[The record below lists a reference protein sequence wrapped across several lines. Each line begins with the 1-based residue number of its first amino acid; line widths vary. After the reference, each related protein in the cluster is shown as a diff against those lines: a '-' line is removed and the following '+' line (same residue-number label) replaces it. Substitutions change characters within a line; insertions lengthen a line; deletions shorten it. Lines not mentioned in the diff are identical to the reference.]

1 MAGLELFIGNR
12 NYSSWSLR
20 GWLAV
25 RASGL
30 AFDEQVIPLDMPTAR
45 EAIMRVSPSGLVPAI
60 RHGEVTVWDSL
71 AIIEYL
77 AETCPAAGFWPT
89 DARARPLAR
98 AVSLEMHA
106 GFRALRDQL
115 PLNVRG
121 HYPGV
126 RPDANAQADI
136 GRITAIWRDCI
147 SRRSDGTGDFLFG
160 AFCAA
165 DMMYAPVVSR
175 FVTYD
180 VELDATSAA
189 YRDAV
194 WDSELMW
201 EWREAAESEPW
212 VIDRFAFRSAR

>member
-1 MAGLELFIGNR
+1 MTDLTLYIGNR

-30 AFDEQVIPLDMPTAR
+30 AAEEEVIPLDVPTTR
-45 EAIMRVSPSGLVPAI
+45 EAIMRVSPSGLVPVI
-60 RHGEVTVWDSL
+60 HHGDVTVWDSL

-77 AETCPAAGFWPT
+77 AELCPDAGFWPA
-89 DARARPLAR
+89 DAGPRSLAR
-98 AVSLEMHA
+98 AVSQEMHA
-106 GFRALRDQL
+106 GFRALREQL
-115 PLNVRG
+115 PMNIRG
-121 HYPGV
+121 RYPEV
-126 RPDANAQADI
+126 QPDADAQADI
-136 GRITAIWRDCI
+136 NRVTAIWRDCLN
-147 SRRSDGTGDFLFG
+147 RRGDGTGDFLFG
-160 AFCAA
+160 GFSAA

-194 WDSELMW
+194 WEHEMMR
-201 EWREAAESEPW
+201 EWRKAAENEPW
-212 VIDRFAFRSAR
+212 VIDRCEF